1 MIKYKAYSWDDG
13 TLTKEVLDSIKVGDK
28 IKCNDWKHGMVVR
41 AVSKNYFIMA
51 SKKFYSICEKLPRK
65 STYNY
70 AYQGKFTIGPD
81 NYHCYYDY
89 CNCNQEELK
98 EALLRLEDGYDYT
111 PFANPTEHPNYFDWE
126 KKISQATK
134 VKGHMELGRAAVSLD
149 CIYIGVKI

>member
-1 MIKYKAYSWDDG
+1 MIKYKEYSWDDG

-28 IKCNDWKHGMVVR
+28 IRCNNWKQPLTVK
-41 AVSKNYFIMA
+41 AVSDNYFIMTD
-51 SKKFYSICEKLPRK
+51 KKRYSICEKLPRK
-65 STYNY
+65 FTHNN
-70 AYQGKFTIGPD
+70 AYKDRFTIGPD
-81 NYHCYYDY
+81 NYYGYYDY
-89 CNCNQEELK
+89 NDPTQCK

-134 VKGHMELGRAAVSLD
+134 VKGHLELGRAAVSLD